1 MVLDCG
7 HLASIWPAKGAT
19 SARTFGVSRIGEVFV
34 ASFNF
39 TVDHSKDNVGAM
51 VNIEPRFLRF
61 PPAGAFGL
69 E

>member
-1 MVLDCG
+1 MSVDLSDDG
-7 HLASIWPAKGAT
+7 GNIGQNIGL
-19 SARTFGVSRIGEVFV
+19 SRIGEVFV

-39 TVDHSKDNVGAM
+39 TVDHSKDNVGVM
-51 VNIEPRFLRF
+51 LNIEPRFLRF